1 MADNR
6 RRRYTEPEARR
17 TGRFIPYRNGRR
29 PCGRESGRRRRS
41 SSSAQQRGPWPNGRS
56 ARDLRACRGRA
67 RPRGALRETPP
78 IPPLAPPADPVAVA
92 SELLCRAK
100 SEIERLEG
108 EKRSAEKELARV
120 KAKIEAANA
129 GIAKWRRLARAMSNA
144 LGESKGTDDPPPT
157 AEAVVPAPPL
167 PAEESKPVE
176 WATTVPADTP
186 LVPRPTGNEPPP
198 GTPGA
203 VVAGGDVDLV
213 IIGSGHPSTRM

>member
-1 MADNR
+1 
-6 RRRYTEPEARR
+6 
-17 TGRFIPYRNGRR
+17 
-29 PCGRESGRRRRS
+29 
-41 SSSAQQRGPWPNGRS
+41 
-56 ARDLRACRGRA
+56 
-67 RPRGALRETPP
+67 
-78 IPPLAPPADPVAVA
+78 
-92 SELLCRAK
+92 
-100 SEIERLEG
+100 
-108 EKRSAEKELARV
+108 V

-186 LVPRPTGNEPPP
+186 LVPRPTSNEPPP
-198 GTPGA
+198 GAGGA

-213 IIGSGHPSTRM
+213 IIGPGSPQHAHVDCIMLCRKSDRETSSPRPQIDPRRGRVGGLRRPAG